1 MKRVADDED
10 DIDELFDHADLQ
22 ARVGGGAKKKKTTM
36 IEPTVKKA
44 SMRPCG
50 LITRQKELEK
60 LGLAE
65 ERATCFGCIYV
76 GEQDA
81 GAVAYE
87 DIMAL
92 LNMIRR
98 SIARTDP
105 VNLAIHLAQRYLQ
118 IQTDV
123 NDNLRPGETP
133 LPDWTAATILEHL
146 RSHNTDPELQLW
158 MRISEFQELAQIALN
173 ASVVVDPDTGT
184 HSIDEKQCKMYVELC
199 KTLETLRKS
208 DPSKHVFY
216 SGGNHIDMKTASQGP
231 IATQGKT
238 LITYL
243 KS

>member
-1 MKRVADDED
+1 MKRAEDDDDE
-10 DIDELFDHADLQ
+10 EELLFDHEDLQ
-22 ARVGGGAKKKKTTM
+22 ARVGANAKKRKTTI

-44 SMRPCG
+44 SLKPCG
-50 LITRQKELEK
+50 LLTRQKEMEK
-60 LGLAE
+60 LGMAE
-65 ERATCFGCIYV
+65 ERASCFGCIYV

-105 VNLAIHLAQRYLQ
+105 VNLAIHLAERYKQ

-158 MRISEFQELAQIALN
+158 MRISEMQELAQIALN
-173 ASVVVDPDTGT
+173 ASVVVDPDTGA
-184 HSIDEKQCKMYVELC
+184 HSIDEKQCKMYVEIS
-199 KTLETLRKS
+199 KTLETFRKS

-216 SGGNHIDMKTASQGP
+216 SGGNHIDMKSASQGP